1 MNSIREGAPEVGF
14 VDVDDGVRIHVQE
27 VGSGQA
33 VVLISGFGLDHQ
45 LWDRQVRILAERGHR
60 VVCVTQRGHGLS
72 DHPLKGYDI
81 DTLTADLIA
90 ALDKCGISGATVVGH
105 SFGGQ
110 VAFHAAA
117 VSPERVSRLVLV
129 GSNAVRASRGPGFPF
144 GAPPEPMLEA
154 MIADEEEDRVAAR
167 YRTIQSGFGNEP
179 DSRVVDWLV
188 RCSLQMPSWAAVPCY
203 RSLLTTDLL
212 SDVPRVTQPVLQI
225 IGKGDP
231 VQSAKG
237 ARWLQ
242 QQLPDAQLVEIPDCG
257 HYPMLEA
264 ADAFDAALT
273 KFLTAE

>member
-1 MNSIREGAPEVGF
+1 MAF
-14 VDVDDGVRIHVQE
+14 VRVDDGVSIHVQDL
-27 VGSGQA
+27 GSGPA
-33 VVLISGFGLDHQ
+33 VVLVSGFGLDHR
-45 LWDRQVRILAERGHR
+45 LWDRQVRILAERRHR

-72 DHPLKGYDI
+72 DHPLYGYDI

-90 ALDKCGISGATVVGH
+90 TLDKVGISGATVVGH

-117 VSPERVSRLVLV
+117 VSPERISRLVLV

-144 GAPPEPMLEA
+144 GAPPEPILEA

-167 YRTIQSGFGNEP
+167 YRTIQSSFGNDP
-179 DSRVVDWLV
+179 NARVVDWLV
-188 RCSLQMPSWAAVPCY
+188 RCSLQMPSWAAVCCY

-225 IGKGDP
+225 IGLGDP

-242 QQLPDAQLVEIPDCG
+242 QQLEDAELVEIPDCG